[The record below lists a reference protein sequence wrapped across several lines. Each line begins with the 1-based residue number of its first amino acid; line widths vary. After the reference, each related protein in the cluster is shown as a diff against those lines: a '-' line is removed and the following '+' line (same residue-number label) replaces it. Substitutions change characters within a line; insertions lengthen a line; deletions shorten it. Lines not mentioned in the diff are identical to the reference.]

1 MKNVNRLSALGLAL
15 AVGLT
20 ACDDGSTGPGAD
32 GPFDPTTSAAD
43 LQVVEDAF
51 DTPVFASLGS
61 MSGNFS
67 RIQGAPAL
75 ASVLS
80 DAGWDLVTAG
90 ESWQLKAAGERVAG
104 ALYSASAAEVVLIPD
119 GYRGRTYDYNPDIGY
134 VFNESRTGAPTN
146 GMRFILYEVNP
157 ITHEP
162 GTTEIGYVDLL
173 DESTDLA
180 GVVRIVV
187 VSGETQF
194 MNYTVSATALV
205 GSISFTIDGFVSDGT
220 DIVNLDLT
228 TSFESTFATE
238 TVTLTYGIE
247 IPSRSF
253 TMSAT
258 MVMEFSSETAQGTV
272 TVDVQFQQS
281 THSVQIQGSFAL
293 SDVES
298 GSLNVLVNGDL
309 FATIAISGETIT
321 ITDGSGAALS
331 VEQSQA
337 LENIMDSF
345 EGLFGDQFEDF
356 IRPVS
361 WLFQLGP
368 TA

>member
-1 MKNVNRLSALGLAL
+1 MKSVNRLSALGLAL
-15 AVGLT
+15 AVGVT
-20 ACDDGSTGPGAD
+20 ACDDSSTGPGAD
-32 GPFDPTTSAAD
+32 GPFNPTSSAAD

-90 ESWQLKAAGERVAG
+90 ESWQLKAAGERVTA
-104 ALYSASAAEVVLIPD
+104 ALYSAAAAEVVLIPD
-119 GYRGRTYDYNPDIGY
+119 GFRGRTYDYHPEEGY
-134 VFNESRTGAPTN
+134 YYDEARTGAPAN

-157 ITHEP
+157 VTHEP
-162 GTTEIGYVDLL
+162 GATEIGYVDLL

-180 GVVRIVV
+180 GVARIVV
-187 VSGETQF
+187 VSGDTQF
-194 MNYTVSATALV
+194 INYTVSAAALV
-205 GSISFTIDGFVSDGT
+205 GSITFAVDGFVSDGT
-220 DIVNLDLT
+220 DIVNVNLT
-228 TSFESTFATE
+228 TSFASTFATQ
-238 TVTLTYGIE
+238 TVNFTYRID
-247 IPSRSF
+247 IPSRDF

-258 MVMEFSSETAQGTV
+258 MVMEFSGETEQGTV

-281 THSVQIQGSFAL
+281 SHSVQIQGSFTL
-293 SDVES
+293 GENES

-309 FATIAISGETIT
+309 FATIAISGETLT
-321 ITDGSGAALS
+321 IADGSGAALS
-331 VEQSQA
+331 AEQAQA

-345 EGLFGDQFEDF
+345 EGLFGDRFEDF
-356 IRPVS
+356 LRPVS
-361 WLFQLGP
+361 WLFQLG
-368 TA
+368 